1 MNIQEKL
8 IMKAPNVQIISTEEG
23 EYELNGIDFIFNK
36 IINKNF
42 PNLRKNI
49 DTWIQE
55 AHKTSNRQ
63 EQKRKF

>member
-1 MNIQEKL
+1 MNIQKKL
-8 IMKAPNVQIISTEEG
+8 IMKAPNVQIIGTEKG
-23 EYELNGIDFIFNK
+23 EYQLNGKDFIFNK

-49 DTWIQE
+49 ATWIQE